1 MAGMR
6 RPLICMVTASVYPW
20 CRRLPL
26 WFHLFSR
33 EGIGPCFDAVVLLFP
48 LSVVAALLAVD
59 AIEVR
64 SLTDCPSSDA
74 IAAKL
79 RPLLP
84 DGPAQE
90 SRGDIAWV
98 DPVAQVGGGA
108 AEVRLRLVRSDATLV
123 VDRRL
128 VVEGSCDD
136 IADTLATVLAAW
148 RTWPAAQVAPSRASL
163 QETAPA
169 DHGGMVAGRMEL
181 TASKGLR
188 LAIGVSA
195 GSAFVGGLTA
205 TGSLE
210 LLAGRATSHWQ
221 VRLAGMMQASRQR
234 SLDPGQINWRHTGAF
249 VGLGW
254 RSLGPRWSFAADAG
268 PVLGWATVA
277 GQGFTPSRGQ
287 RAFEYGAGGAI
298 RVRRNIGAW
307 TIWVEGQTT
316 GWVENQQAVLQGSSN
331 HVDLP
336 GFDMIVSL
344 GASMEVIR

>member
-1 MAGMR
+1 M
-6 RPLICMVTASVYPW
+6 
-20 CRRLPL
+20 
-26 WFHLFSR
+26 
-33 EGIGPCFDAVVLLFP
+33 
-48 LSVVAALLAVD
+48 AALLAVD

-64 SLTDCPSSDA
+64 SFTDCPSSDA

-90 SRGDIAWV
+90 SRGDVAWV
-98 DPVAQVGGGA
+98 DPVAQVEGGA

-136 IADTLATVLAAW
+136 MADTLATVLAAW
-148 RTWPAAQVAPSRASL
+148 RTWPVAQVTPTTTGSM
-163 QETAPA
+163 QEAAPA
-169 DHGGMVAGRMEL
+169 NDGGMGAGRIKL
-181 TASKGLR
+181 AASKGLR
-188 LAIGVSA
+188 LAIGASA
-195 GSAFVGGLTA
+195 GSAFVGGLAA
-205 TGSLE
+205 TGSIE

-221 VRLAGMMQASRQR
+221 VRLAGMMQAGRER
-234 SLDPGQINWRHTGAF
+234 SLYPGQINWRHTGVF

-268 PVLGWATVA
+268 PVLGWATVV
-277 GQGFTPSRGQ
+277 GEGFTPSRGPS
-287 RAFEYGAGGAI
+287 AFEYGAGGAI
-298 RVRRNIGAW
+298 RVWRNIGAW
-307 TIWVEGQTT
+307 AIWVGGQTV

-336 GFDMIVSL
+336 GFDMMISL
-344 GASMEVIR
+344 GASREVIR